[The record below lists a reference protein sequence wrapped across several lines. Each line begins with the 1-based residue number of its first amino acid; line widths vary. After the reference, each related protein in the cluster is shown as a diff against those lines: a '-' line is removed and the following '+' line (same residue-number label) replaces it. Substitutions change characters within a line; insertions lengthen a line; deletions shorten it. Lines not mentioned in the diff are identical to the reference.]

1 MKKLNLFVGLRD
13 FFVLWS
19 SQAVSSLGT
28 AMTNFALIIWVYG
41 QQGTASSITLL
52 TICTFVPTILFRFIA
67 GTIADKWDK
76 KRIML
81 LADFIAACGTVT
93 VFVLHSF
100 SALQVWHLY
109 IINFLLSFMDAF
121 QSPAAY
127 VATSLLVPKE
137 QYTRVSGLQSFS
149 GSAVTILAPALGS
162 ILLAFGGLKM
172 VLVMDLASFAAAFV
186 TLLVFVKIPEVVRG
200 AEEAKESFIKSCMA
214 GINYLR
220 KHSALLRLILF
231 FSVVNFL
238 AKMGGDGMMPA
249 FVLGKTDGNQQ
260 ALGLLESAGALGILA
275 GSLLVTLMKPAKNKV
290 KVIFISCAFT
300 FLVGNA
306 ALSLSPTLPFW
317 IAFEFVSYIPV
328 AILGA
333 YLTAT
338 MRDQVPV
345 DMQGRVFSARD
356 TLQNCTIPLG
366 LFLGGV
372 LADHVFEPFM
382 SIPSPVQQAL
392 ALLFG
397 AEKGSGIAILFFIV
411 GITGFIISI
420 AALKNPLYQKLN
432 EKQ

>member
-1 MKKLNLFVGLRD
+1 M
-13 FFVLWS
+13 
-19 SQAVSSLGT
+19 
-28 AMTNFALIIWVYG
+28 
-41 QQGTASSITLL
+41 
-52 TICTFVPTILFRFIA
+52 PTILFRFIA

-76 KRIML
+76 KKIML
-81 LADFIAACGTVT
+81 LADLIAACGTAV
-93 VFVLHSF
+93 VFLLYSF

-162 ILLAFGGLKM
+162 VLLAFGGLEL
-172 VLVMDLASFAAAFV
+172 VLVVDLASFAAAFM
-186 TLLVFVKIPEVVRG
+186 TLLFFIKIPEMVRT
-200 AEEAKESFIKSCMA
+200 AEDAKETFVKSCMT

-220 KHSALLRLILF
+220 KHSVLLRLILF
-231 FSVVNFL
+231 FSVINFL

-249 FVLGKTDGNQQ
+249 FILDKTGGNQQ
-260 ALGLLESAGALGILA
+260 ALGLMESADALGILT
-275 GSLLVTLMKPAKNKV
+275 GSVLVTLMKPAKNRV

-300 FLVGNA
+300 FLVGNS
-306 ALSLSPTLPFW
+306 ALSLAPSLPFW
-317 IAFEFVSYIPV
+317 ILSEFVSYIPV

-333 YLTAT
+333 NLTAA

-345 DMQGRVFSARD
+345 EMQGRVFSARD

-392 ALLFG
+392 AFAFG
-397 AEKGSGIAILFFIV
+397 SGKGSGIALLFFIV
-411 GITGFIISI
+411 GIAGFSMSIS
-420 AALKNPLYQKLN
+420 ALRNPLFQELN
-432 EKQ
+432 NRSE